1 MENQTKLKEKNFLSA
16 VVYVRNQEKQ
26 ISIFLNQLSDIL
38 EDNFQKYEIICVNDA
53 SIDATVE
60 VIKDVVAKREKSSI
74 TLLNMSFFQGMEMS
88 MNAGMDLAIGDF
100 VYEFDNA
107 VMDYPV
113 ETIMQIYRRTLEG
126 HDIVS
131 AAAKDKQR
139 ASSSMFYSVFNK
151 HTNYEYKLKTESFR
165 ILSRRAINRISAMN
179 KTIPYRKA
187 VYANCGLSCDTIEYT
202 STIPG
207 FASQLSKAD
216 KASRRNLAIDAL
228 MLFTDVGY
236 KFAITMTALMM
247 LVTVLVAAYAVVIF
261 VMGIPIVGWTTT
273 ILFMAFAFFGLFG
286 ILTIVIKYLSILVG
300 LVFKKQKFTFESI
313 EKLSK

>member
-1 MENQTKLKEKNFLSA
+1 MKEKNFLSA
-16 VVYVRNQEKQ
+16 VVYVRNQEKH
-26 ISIFLNQLSDIL
+26 ISTFLNQLSDVL
-38 EDNFQKYEIICVNDA
+38 EDNFQKYEIICVNDD
-53 SIDATVE
+53 STDETVAAIKE
-60 VIKDVVAKREKSSI
+60 VVKTRERSSI
-74 TLLNMSFFQGMEMS
+74 TLLNMSFFQGIEMS

-100 VYEFDNA
+100 VFEFDNA
-107 VMDYPV
+107 VMDYST
-113 ETIMQIYRRTLEG
+113 EIIMEVYRKTLEG

-131 AAAKDKQR
+131 AAARDKQR
-139 ASSSMFYSVFNK
+139 ASSSLFYTIFNK

-187 VYANCGLSCDTIEYT
+187 VYANCGLSCDTITYT

-207 FASQLSKAD
+207 FTSQLTKTE

-236 KFAITMTALMM
+236 KFAMTMTALMM

-273 ILFMAFAFFGLFG
+273 ILFLAIGFFGLFG
-286 ILTIVIKYLSILVG
+286 ILTIVIKYLSILVD

-313 EKLSK
+313 EKLTK